1 MADRIERIAKHR
13 DARAA
18 TLLEKLRGEGFSV
31 RNVYRV
37 DNFTLDAEPSR
48 EKLNRIGRMLI
59 NPVVERAAFMGLD
72 LFDPF
77 ESITP
82 KEFDWAVEVGL
93 KPGVKDNVG
102 ETVTQEIN
110 DALKEQPPVYKSET
124 FFIEGASE
132 EEIRKIAEGFY
143 NPQIEQVQ
151 IATRVDF
158 FQSKYTYVPRVQLTG
173 TPTADIVNI
182 IGVDDPELLKI
193 GKEGIANSDGT
204 RRGTLSLTFQ
214 NPDGSQNL
222 AYMKTIQKYF
232 AERCRN
238 PTDIELE
245 SIAQTWSEHCKHTIF
260 ADPID
265 DIKDGLYKTFIKK
278 ATEDIKEIWKKK
290 GRKNFLVSVFKDNS
304 GIIEF
309 DENYN
314 ITHKVE
320 THNSPSAIDP
330 RGGSITGIVGVN
342 RDAMGCGLFAKPI
355 INTYGFCF
363 GNPDDK
369 RVLFRNKELSDKLLS
384 PKRIMDGVI
393 QGVNEGGNCSGIPT
407 PQGFVYFD
415 DRFRGKP
422 LVFVGTAGLMPKT
435 IGGKPSHEKKANPG
449 DHIVMLGGRVGKDGI
464 HGATFS
470 SESLHAGSPAG
481 AVQLGD
487 PITQKKMSDALL
499 EARDRLLYTS
509 ITDNGAGGL
518 SCSVAEMANEAGGC
532 IVNLE
537 KVPTKYANMQPW
549 EIWISESQE
558 RMTLSVPHDK
568 WDEFS
573 KLMKSRD
580 VEATVIGEFTDS
592 GRVKVSYADKTIQ
605 NMVLDLDLE
614 FLHDGLPKI
623 EQKSTYTKPSYLKPN
638 LPGLEDLTES
648 FTSLLSSQ
656 NIASYEFISK
666 QFDHEVQGGS
676 VLKPLQGRGRVN
688 ADTSITRPIL
698 SSKKGVVLSQGV
710 NPSYSELDAYD
721 MAACAIDTAI
731 RNSISAGANPD
742 HLAILDNFC
751 WCSSRDPERLGQLK
765 AAVQACYDYAVAYET
780 PFISGKDSMF
790 NDFKGFDE
798 NGNPV
803 KISAPPTLLISSIGV
818 IDDSKKAVSLDA
830 KCAGDIVY
838 VLGETHDEFGG
849 SEYLSMIGQH
859 GAGYVP
865 KVDAAKN
872 NELYRSLAQCIEA
885 ELIESAQ
892 SVHRGGLATALAKT
906 AIGGKLGLSVSID
919 KLPGSWTSPESAL
932 YSESMGRIVVTV
944 SPERQDY
951 FEAMMGD
958 NKCVPIGMIT
968 EKDDFV
974 IKTKDS
980 AIVNTKTRSMLKS
993 YKSTFKDN

>member
-13 DARAA
+13 DSRAQQKLEE
-18 TLLEKLRGEGFSV
+18 LLRSGFSV
-31 RNVYRV
+31 KNVYRV

-48 EKLNRIGRMLI
+48 EKINIIGRILI
-59 NPVVERAAFMGLD
+59 NPVTEQAAFMGLN
-72 LFDPF
+72 LHESF
-77 ESITP
+77 EPILP
-82 KEFDWAVEVGL
+82 KQFDWAVEVGL

-102 ETVTQEIN
+102 ETVTRIVN
-110 DALKEQPPVYKSET
+110 DALKEQPSVYKSET
-124 FFIEGASE
+124 FFIEGATA
-132 EEIRKIAEGFY
+132 EEIKKIAEGLY

-151 IATRVDF
+151 IVSRDDF
-158 FQSKYTYVPRVQLTG
+158 FKAKKTYVPRVHLDG

-182 IGVDDPELLKI
+182 IDVDDSELLKI
-193 GKEGIANSDGT
+193 GKEGVANSDDT
-204 RRGTLSLTFQ
+204 RRGTLSM
-214 NPDGSQNL
+214 DL
-222 AYMKTIQKYF
+222 AYMKSVQNYF
-232 AERCRN
+232 KSRGRN
-238 PTDIELE
+238 PTDVELE

-265 DIKDGLYKTFIKK
+265 DIQDGLYKSRIKK
-278 ATEDIKEIWKKK
+278 ATEDIKEIWKAKGKK
-290 GRKNFLVSVFKDNS
+290 DFLVSVFKDNS

-309 DENYN
+309 DETHN

-320 THNSPSAIDP
+320 THNSPSALDP

-355 INTYGFCF
+355 INIYGFCF

-369 RVLFRNKELSDKLLS
+369 RALFRNKELSDKLL
-384 PKRIMDGVI
+384 PPRRILNGVV

-422 LVFVGTAGLMPKT
+422 LVFVGTAGIMPKE
-435 IGGKPSHEKKANPG
+435 INSKPSHEKKAASG
-449 DHIVMLGGRVGKDGI
+449 DYIVMLGGRVGKDGI

-470 SESLHAGSPAG
+470 SESLHSGSPAG

-499 EARDRLLYTS
+499 EARDRSLYNS

-532 IVNLE
+532 IVRLE
-537 KVPTKYANMQPW
+537 SVPTKYPNMQPW

-558 RMTLSVPHDK
+558 RMTLAVPEEK
-568 WDEFS
+568 WSEFS
-573 KLMKSRD
+573 SLMKNRD
-580 VEATVIGEFTDS
+580 VEATVIGQFTDS
-592 GRVKVSYADKTIQ
+592 GRVTVTYSDIKDPVMDI
-605 NMVLDLDLE
+605 DLE

-623 EQKSTYTKPSYLKPN
+623 QQKSTYTKPAFKAPD
-638 LPGLEDLTES
+638 LPMLDDLTD
-648 FTSLLSSQ
+648 SLLSMLARQ

-666 QFDHEVQGGS
+666 QYDHEVQGGS

-688 ADTSITRPIL
+688 ADTSVTRPVL
-698 SSKKGVVLSQGV
+698 SSKKGIVLSQGV
-710 NPSYSELDAYD
+710 NPSYTELDAYD

-731 RNSISAGANPD
+731 RNAISAGANPD

-751 WCSSRDPERLGQLK
+751 WCSSRDSERLGQLK

-803 KISAPPTLLISSIGV
+803 KISAQPTLLISSIGV
-818 IDDSKKAVSLDA
+818 IEDSSKAVSLDA
-830 KCAGDIVY
+830 KRRGDLVY
-838 VLGETHDEFGG
+838 VLGETHDELGG
-849 SEYLSMIGQH
+849 SEYLAMMNQRD
-859 GAGYVP
+859 AGSVP
-865 KVDAAKN
+865 KVDAQKN
-872 NELYRSLAQCIEA
+872 NKLYRALADCIDN
-885 ELIESAQ
+885 ELIESSQ

-906 AIGGKLGLSVSID
+906 SIGGKLGMHISLAG
-919 KLPGSWTSPESAL
+919 LPGTWTHENYAL
-932 YSESMGRIVVTV
+932 YSESAGRIIVTID
-944 SPERQDY
+944 PENKLKFEKTMQDNAFSY
-951 FEAMMGD
+951 
-958 NKCVPIGMIT
+958 VGMVTNT
-968 EKDDFV
+968 EKLIIMDRSNND
-974 IKTKDS
+974 
-980 AIVNTKTRSMLKS
+980 IVNANLESIAHN
-993 YKSTFKDN
+993 YKSTFKDY